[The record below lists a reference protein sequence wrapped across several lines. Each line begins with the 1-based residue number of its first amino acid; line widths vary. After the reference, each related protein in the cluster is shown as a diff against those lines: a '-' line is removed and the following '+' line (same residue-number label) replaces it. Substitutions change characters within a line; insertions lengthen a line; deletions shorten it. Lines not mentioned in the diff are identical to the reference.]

1 MTNPLVN
8 EGNKPILESEK
19 PRLPYQPP
27 TLTRL
32 DDSEINAKGTNVP
45 EANSGLLES

>member
-1 MTNPLVN
+1 MTNPNVHESNQPL
-8 EGNKPILESEK
+8 LESEK

-27 TLTRL
+27 TLVRL
-32 DDSEINAKGTNVP
+32 DDSEINAKGTYVP

>member
-1 MTNPLVN
+1 MTNPLIN
-8 EGNKPILESEK
+8 DGNKPVLESEK
-19 PRLPYQPP
+19 PRLLYQSPK
-27 TLTRL
+27 LTRL